1 MGIFF
6 SLWRR
11 LFGGYDSK
19 FDFLEKRGVQMILC
33 IIAVFLWE
41 FFVKSQN
48 WYISLIVSVLVY
60 IFWCVG
66 HWWWYTCGTENN
78 AYIEEQLA
86 KGRKPAMWWLV
97 RPICKMLGFR
107 DDRSRQYCF
116 VGLMIR
122 YFLWSLPVAY
132 FVGWHFAVCGFCIP
146 FIYNAM
152 YWVDLPKNRLC
163 SSPTNWSEFFN
174 GLIIGWGLW

>member
-11 LFGGYDSK
+11 FFGGYDSK

-33 IIAVFLWE
+33 IIAVFAWE
-41 FFVKSQN
+41 FFKQGKP

-60 IFWCVG
+60 IFWCRG
-66 HWWWYTCGTENN
+66 HWYYFKCGTEDDS
-78 AYIEEQLA
+78 YIDEQLK
-86 KGRKPAMWWLV
+86 KGRKPAMNWLV
-97 RPICKMLGFR
+97 SPVNKWLGFKE
-107 DDRSRQYCF
+107 RSREYCF

-122 YFLWSLPVAY
+122 YFIYSLLVAY

-163 SSPTNWSEFFN
+163 SSPTNWAEFFN
-174 GLIIGWGLW
+174 GLIIGWALW

>member
-11 LFGGYDSK
+11 FFGGYDSK
-19 FDFLEKRGVQMILC
+19 FDFLEKRGLQMIFC
-33 IIAVFLWE
+33 IIAVFLWD

-60 IFWCVG
+60 IFWCRG
-66 HWWWYTCGTENN
+66 HWYYYMCGEEDDS
-78 AYIEEQLA
+78 YIDEQLK
-86 KGRKPAMWWLV
+86 KGRKPAMNWIVSPVNKW
-97 RPICKMLGFR
+97 LGFKE
-107 DDRSRQYCF
+107 RSRQYCF

-122 YFLWSLPVAY
+122 YFLYSLPVAW
-132 FVGWHFAVCGFCIP
+132 FVGWQFAVCGFCIP

-152 YWVDLPKNRLC
+152 FWVELPKNRFC
-163 SSPTNWSEFFN
+163 SSPTNWAEFFN